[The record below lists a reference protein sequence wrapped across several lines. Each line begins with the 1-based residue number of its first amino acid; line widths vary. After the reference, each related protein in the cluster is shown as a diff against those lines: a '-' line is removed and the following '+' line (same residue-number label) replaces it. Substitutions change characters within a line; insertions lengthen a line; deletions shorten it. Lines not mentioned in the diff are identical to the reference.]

1 MIATLHDGKIWV
13 ERDPGR
19 AIVWS
24 PERCEAQAQYYEA
37 RGADWQLREA
47 AILRRAVAELN
58 RQDEAA

>member
-1 MIATLHDGKIWV
+1 MIASIQDGKIWI

-24 PERCEAQAQYYEA
+24 PERCLAQAEYYEA

-47 AILRRAVAELN
+47 AVLRRAITELH
-58 RQDEAA
+58 QQEAA